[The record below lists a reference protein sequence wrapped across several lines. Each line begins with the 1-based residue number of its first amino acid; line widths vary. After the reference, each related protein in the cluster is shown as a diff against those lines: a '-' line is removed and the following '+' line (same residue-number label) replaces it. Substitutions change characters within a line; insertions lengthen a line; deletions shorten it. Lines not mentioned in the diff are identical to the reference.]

1 MDSTHSIHFRRAKP
15 EDIDTIMAIYDSARS
30 YMRREGNSQQW
41 TGGYPSIEQI
51 AADISG
57 GQCYIGIDDS
67 GEIIAVF
74 ALIAGDDPTYAR
86 IDGEWLNDLPYAT
99 IHRLASSGKK
109 KGVLKACVDFCS
121 SLHAN
126 LRADTHECNRTMLA
140 GLSACGFVRC
150 GIIRLADGSPRIAF
164 QRPA

>member
-1 MDSTHSIHFRRAKP
+1 MDSTHSINFRRAKP
-15 EDIDTIMAIYDSARS
+15 EDIDIIMAIYDSARC

-41 TGGYPSIEQI
+41 TGGYPSRALIT
-51 AADISG
+51 ADIESG
-57 GQCYIGIDDS
+57 HCYVGTDES
-67 GEIIAVF
+67 GDIAAVF
-74 ALIAGDDPTYAR
+74 ALIAGNDPTYAR
-86 IDGEWLNDLPYAT
+86 IDGEWLDDLPYAT

-121 SLHAN
+121 SLHGN

-140 GLSACGFVRC
+140 GLRACGFVRC
-150 GIIRLADGSPRIAF
+150 GIIRIADGSPRIAF